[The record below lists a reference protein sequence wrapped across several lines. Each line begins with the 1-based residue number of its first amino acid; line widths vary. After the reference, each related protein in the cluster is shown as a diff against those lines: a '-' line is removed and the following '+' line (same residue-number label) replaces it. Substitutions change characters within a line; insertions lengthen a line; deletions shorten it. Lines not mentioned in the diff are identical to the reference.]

1 MAIENKVSKRID
13 EISALLV
20 GEVIRY
26 KDNRIKDIEALEN
39 AMLQSEKKE
48 KKEIKNHMDKD
59 TQAVKERIE
68 AFLSESE
75 SLVETYGMDDTFENQ
90 NESQEKPE
98 TEESDPN
105 PRQIQS
111 ASQKERPYA
120 ITKNEMSVYSKLRRE
135 VDAIHARTAFE
146 EPKEQMRF
154 EFVVMDTMANT
165 DYPEKESDLRTLS
178 MMSAPNTSISE
189 TIENEGWP
197 AINAGMN
204 LKAANYIPKNEKAAL
219 SLQWLK
225 FEKVRLET
233 RKAEVAKV
241 LTLNTAIT
249 TESLYQSDAE
259 LKFLGENHDL
269 WLDDAVNRKIQE
281 IHERNVLILENK
293 IYDGSR
299 EEESAYKQ
307 ALREQI
313 EERYHVGR
321 DTNLTQ
327 MADRILSRDHH
338 DYCALT
344 REEAVHF
351 QNEEQTI
358 YDFDQNTKVW
368 ERVDAVEK
376 IAVALPNHDFYIS
389 RSDLSAF
396 LQQQFEDTLY
406 ENRMEQED
414 LYTEEVTD
422 YRTEIDP
429 DVGTRESI
437 NALGKKKQPTAASV
451 QDELEEDVEYGIGE
465 VGDSNQEAIE
475 EYMVEEIT
483 IEEDLER

>member
-135 VDAIHARTAFE
+135 VDAIHARTAFK

-189 TIENEGWP
+189 SIENEGWP

-293 IYDGSR
+293 IYYGSR
-299 EEESAYKQ
+299 
-307 ALREQI
+307 
-313 EERYHVGR
+313 
-321 DTNLTQ
+321 
-327 MADRILSRDHH
+327 
-338 DYCALT
+338 
-344 REEAVHF
+344 
-351 QNEEQTI
+351 
-358 YDFDQNTKVW
+358 
-368 ERVDAVEK
+368 
-376 IAVALPNHDFYIS
+376 
-389 RSDLSAF
+389 
-396 LQQQFEDTLY
+396 
-406 ENRMEQED
+406 
-414 LYTEEVTD
+414 
-422 YRTEIDP
+422 
-429 DVGTRESI
+429 
-437 NALGKKKQPTAASV
+437 
-451 QDELEEDVEYGIGE
+451 
-465 VGDSNQEAIE
+465 
-475 EYMVEEIT
+475 
-483 IEEDLER
+483 

>member
-1 MAIENKVSKRID
+1 MYKR
-13 EISALLV
+13 
-20 GEVIRY
+20 
-26 KDNRIKDIEALEN
+26 
-39 AMLQSEKKE
+39 Q
-48 KKEIKNHMDKD
+48 
-59 TQAVKERIE
+59 
-68 AFLSESE
+68 
-75 SLVETYGMDDTFENQ
+75 
-90 NESQEKPE
+90 
-98 TEESDPN
+98 
-105 PRQIQS
+105 
-111 ASQKERPYA
+111 
-120 ITKNEMSVYSKLRRE
+120 
-135 VDAIHARTAFE
+135 
-146 EPKEQMRF
+146 
-154 EFVVMDTMANT
+154 
-165 DYPEKESDLRTLS
+165 
-178 MMSAPNTSISE
+178 PNTSISE

-204 LKAANYIPKNEKAAL
+204 LKAANYIPNNEKAAL

-225 FEKVRLET
+225 LEKMRLET
-233 RKAEVAKV
+233 RKEEVEKA

-249 TESLYQSDAE
+249 PEILYQSDAE

-293 IYDGSR
+293 IYYGSR

-368 ERVDAVEK
+368 ERVDAV
-376 IAVALPNHDFYIS
+376 S
-389 RSDLSAF
+389 
-396 LQQQFEDTLY
+396 
-406 ENRMEQED
+406 
-414 LYTEEVTD
+414 YTHLDVYKRQANKKRA
-422 YRTEIDP
+422 YRRD
-429 DVGTRESI
+429 
-437 NALGKKKQPTAASV
+437 Q
-451 QDELEEDVEYGIGE
+451 GIQKE
-465 VGDSNQEAIE
+465 VGKWYFQRNS
-475 EYMVEEIT
+475 
-483 IEEDLER
+483 LFR

>member
-1 MAIENKVSKRID
+1 MAVENKVSKRID

-48 KKEIKNHMDKD
+48 IKNHMDKD
-59 TQAVKERIE
+59 TQAVKERID

-98 TEESDPN
+98 TDRSDPN

-120 ITKNEMSVYSKLRRE
+120 ITTNEMSVYSRLRRE
-135 VDAIHARTAFE
+135 VEEVHAMTDFK
-146 EPKEQMRF
+146 EPREHMRF

-165 DYPEKESDLRTLS
+165 DYPEKESDLRALS

-225 FEKVRLET
+225 SEKVRLET
-233 RKAEVAKV
+233 RKEEVAKA

-249 TESLYQSDAE
+249 PESLYQSDAE

-293 IYDGSR
+293 IYYGSR
-299 EEESAYKQ
+299 EEEVAYKQ

-376 IAVALPNHDFYIS
+376 IAVAHPNHDFYIS
-389 RSDLSAF
+389 RRDLSAF

-414 LYTEEVTD
+414 QYTEGVTD

-437 NALGKKKQPTAASV
+437 DALGKKKQPTAASV

>member
-1 MAIENKVSKRID
+1 MAVENKASKRID

-48 KKEIKNHMDKD
+48 IKSHMDND
-59 TQAVKERIE
+59 TQAMKARIE

-90 NESQEKPE
+90 NEFQEKPE
-98 TEESDPN
+98 PERSDSN
-105 PRQIQS
+105 PRLIQS

-120 ITKNEMSVYSKLRRE
+120 ITTNEMSIYSRLRRE
-135 VDAIHARTAFE
+135 VDEVQEKTAFKD
-146 EPKEQMRF
+146 PKEPMRF

-165 DYPEKESDLRTLS
+165 DYLEKESDLRTLS
-178 MMSAPNTSISE
+178 MMNAPNTSISE

-204 LKAANYIPKNEKAAL
+204 LKAANYIPDKDKAAL

-225 FEKVRLET
+225 LEKMRLET
-233 RKAEVAKV
+233 RKAEVAKA
-241 LTLNTAIT
+241 LTLNPAVTP
-249 TESLYQSDAE
+249 ERLYQSDAE

-269 WLDDAVNRKIQE
+269 WMDDAVNRKIQE

-293 IYDGSR
+293 IYYGSR

-313 EERYHVGR
+313 KERYHVGR
-321 DTNLTQ
+321 DTNLTL

-344 REEAVHF
+344 REEAIHF
-351 QNEEQTI
+351 QNEEQAI
-358 YDFDQNTKVW
+358 YDFNQNTKVW
-368 ERVDAVEK
+368 EQVNAVEK
-376 IAVALPNHDFYIS
+376 IAVALPNHDFYIN

-396 LQQQFEDTLY
+396 LQQQFEEVLY
-406 ENRMEQED
+406 NNRQEEQSS
-414 LYTEEVTD
+414 YSEEITD

-429 DVGTRESI
+429 DVGTQESI
-437 NALGKKKQPTAASV
+437 NGLRKKKQPTAASV

-483 IEEDLER
+483 IEEGFER

>member
-120 ITKNEMSVYSKLRRE
+120 IAKNEMSVYSKLRRE
-135 VDAIHARTAFE
+135 VDAIHARTAFK

-293 IYDGSR
+293 IYYGSR
-299 EEESAYKQ
+299 EESAYKQ

>member
-1 MAIENKVSKRID
+1 MAVENKASKRID

-48 KKEIKNHMDKD
+48 IKNHMDKD
-59 TQAVKERIE
+59 TQTVKERIE

-98 TEESDPN
+98 TEGSNPN

-111 ASQKERPYA
+111 ASQKERPYP

-135 VDAIHARTAFE
+135 VDAIHARTAFK

-225 FEKVRLET
+225 LEKVRLET
-233 RKAEVAKV
+233 RKAEVAKA

-249 TESLYQSDAE
+249 PESLYQSDAE

-281 IHERNVLILENK
+281 IHERDVLVLENK
-293 IYDGSR
+293 IYYGSR

-313 EERYHVGR
+313 EERYHVER

-327 MADRILSRDHH
+327 MADRILSRDHY

-344 REEAVHF
+344 REEAIHF
-351 QNEEQTI
+351 QNEDQAI
-358 YDFDQNTKVW
+358 YDFNQNTKVW
-368 ERVDAVEK
+368 EHVNAVEK
-376 IAVALPNHDFYIS
+376 IAVALPNHNFYIS

-396 LQQQFEDTLY
+396 IQQQFEDTLY